1 MSRNDLTTEEG
12 LDIEVASR
20 GIPFSV
26 DVVPDPILKGAIDR
40 LPVRHRLNLL
50 FILWPPLVAML
61 NTMVREACAAH
72 AADKVEA
79 AMAKA
84 LLSGL
89 RAADNVKDYAVP
101 LWPLRVVDAFGF
113 ETAKLFSPLLE
124 DTFAYVPIAVPTPS
138 ARARSHVVDE
148 RISTRPVPIR

>member
-1 MSRNDLTTEEG
+1 MSRNDLTADEG
-12 LDIEVASR
+12 LDLEVASR

-61 NTMVREACAAH
+61 NAMVRGACTAH
-72 AADKVEA
+72 AADKVEV

-89 RAADNVKDYAVP
+89 RAADNVKDYAAP
-101 LWPLRVVDAFGF
+101 LWPLRVVDAFGV
-113 ETAKLFSPLLE
+113 ETAKLISPLL
-124 DTFAYVPIAVPTPS
+124 DDPFAYVPIAGQTPGARTRSQIVDDRLS
-138 ARARSHVVDE
+138 AR
-148 RISTRPVPIR
+148 PVLIR